1 MTALV
6 VAHRGASHDF
16 PELTLA
22 AYEAAI
28 AISADGLECDVR
40 LTKDA
45 QLVCVHDRT
54 IDRTSD
60 GTGLV
65 AATTLD
71 ELRGLDFGTGRG
83 SVLELEQL
91 LSLAHDA
98 PYPVKVL
105 IETKHPSRYWGLVE
119 KLLVEALERHGW
131 AGRTEPP
138 YSRRVPADP
147 DSRVIVM
154 SFAPSA
160 VRRMKL
166 LAPDL
171 PTVQL
176 MHRWRGRSSGRL
188 PAGVPT
194 AGPGLHL
201 LRGKPEYVAR
211 AHERGHQVFCWTADE
226 PADWELL
233 TGLGVDAIITNRPA
247 ELRAFLAR

>member
-1 MTALV
+1 LV

-28 AISADGLECDVR
+28 AIGAGALECDVR
-40 LTKDA
+40 LTKDT

-54 IDRTSD
+54 VDRTSD
-60 GTGLV
+60 GSGV
-65 AATTLD
+65 VGAMTL
-71 ELRGLDFGTGRG
+71 EQLRELDFGAGRG

-91 LSLAHDA
+91 LSLVHDA
-98 PYPVKVL
+98 PYPVRLL
-105 IETKHPSRYWGLVE
+105 IETKHPTRYWGLVE

-131 AGRTEPP
+131 AGPTDPP
-138 YSRRVPADP
+138 QSRRVPAET

-160 VRRMKL
+160 LRRVKL

-176 MHRWRGRSSGRL
+176 MDRWWGRGSGRL
-188 PAGVPT
+188 PAGVPI
-194 AGPGLHL
+194 AAPGLHL
-201 LRGKPEYVAR
+201 LKDKPEYVAR

-226 PADWELL
+226 PGDWELL
-233 TGLGVDAIITNRPA
+233 TGLGVDAIISNRPA
-247 ELRAFLAR
+247 ELHAYLGATSG